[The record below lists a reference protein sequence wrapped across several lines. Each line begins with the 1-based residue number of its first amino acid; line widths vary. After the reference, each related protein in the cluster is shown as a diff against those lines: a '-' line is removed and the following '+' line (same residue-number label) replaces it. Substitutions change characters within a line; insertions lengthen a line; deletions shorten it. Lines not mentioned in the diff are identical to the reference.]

1 MFKSTTDLKKKRTPP
16 PPATDQSR
24 TNTSSE
30 LKQRKPY
37 EENRNQRLK
46 NATTQT
52 INCQQNISQ
61 QNKGYSGANEIKT
74 DQQIDSFVRKE
85 KDFQRK
91 LWLL

>member
-1 MFKSTTDLKKKRTPP
+1 MFKSTIDLKKKRTT
-16 PPATDQSR
+16 PAPEKDQSG
-24 TNTSSE
+24 TSTSSE
-30 LKQRKPY
+30 LKQRKSF
-37 EENRNQRLK
+37 EESRNLRMK

-52 INCQQNISQ
+52 IICQQNTSQ

-85 KDFQRK
+85 KAFQRK

>member
-1 MFKSTTDLKKKRTPP
+1 MFKSTTDLKKKRTT
-16 PPATDQSR
+16 PAPETAQSG
-24 TNTSSE
+24 TSTSSE
-30 LKQRKPY
+30 LKQRKSF
-37 EENRNQRLK
+37 EESRNLRMK

-52 INCQQNISQ
+52 IICQQNTSQ